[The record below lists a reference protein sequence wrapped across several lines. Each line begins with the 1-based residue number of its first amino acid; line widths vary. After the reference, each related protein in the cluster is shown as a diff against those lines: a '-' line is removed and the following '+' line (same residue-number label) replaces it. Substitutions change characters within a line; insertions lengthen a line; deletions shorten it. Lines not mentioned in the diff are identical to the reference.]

1 MGFQSTSAKGWGI
14 SISIHHEEGSD
25 VVYEE
30 MSSIIAQMLSSF
42 HFTKHLSPSIS
53 LVLYQK
59 KKKNLASLLG
69 LRIHSNNNKGR
80 GGPRWAMVPPK

>member
-1 MGFQSTSAKGWGI
+1 
-14 SISIHHEEGSD
+14 
-25 VVYEE
+25 

-59 KKKNLASLLG
+59 KKKSSIVAGASHTLEDYEQ
-69 LRIHSNNNKGR
+69 RNKD
-80 GGPRWAMVPPK
+80 